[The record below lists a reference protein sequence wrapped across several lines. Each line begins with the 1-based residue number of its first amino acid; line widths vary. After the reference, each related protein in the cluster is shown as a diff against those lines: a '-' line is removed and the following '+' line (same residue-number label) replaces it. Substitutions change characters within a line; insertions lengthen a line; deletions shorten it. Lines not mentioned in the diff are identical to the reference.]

1 MDVASRAGHLQIE
14 AKDPPPAF
22 PRVARKG
29 FKVLAFLILAAASAH
44 AGASVIYDPGPLL
57 FTTTNQSMW
66 GTGNA
71 TVISKSVFLGPQWT
85 NQTVTVGKIIGDV
98 NETTVNTNPAWCP
111 LAVIKDVERIIVSI
125 TFSFESTN
133 FATKVLTAST
143 EAYWKGKGVVLRA

>member
-85 NQTVTVGKIIGDV
+85 NQPVSQVSGEVVKPSPHRGARAVQVALQVAVLGGSQVSDGGV
-98 NETTVNTNPAWCP
+98 MMPSPQTTGNP
-111 LAVIKDVERIIVSI
+111 
-125 TFSFESTN
+125 
-133 FATKVLTAST
+133 
-143 EAYWKGKGVVLRA
+143 